1 MLNCLN
7 NLNLIIFIYY
17 NLIFNVYWNV
27 LYEIEINV
35 FFKIFKFSFLMIN
48 FLVLKV
54 QLYINF

>member
-7 NLNLIIFIYY
+7 NMNLIIFVYY
-17 NLIFNVYWNV
+17 NLKFNFYWNV

-54 QLYINF
+54 

>member
-7 NLNLIIFIYY
+7 NLNLIIFVYY
-17 NLIFNVYWNV
+17 NLIFNFYWNV

-54 QLYINF
+54 